1 MKSNSSCGAGGNG
14 RSYIGSM
21 NAKFYLNGAVTHTF
35 EATSI
40 YFNDRAFSGS
50 KGGQTIYMTYPERV
64 LEGVYEFEYVDGD
77 GGGGYHL
84 QYSSGSKAYGLTG
97 KVRVAASNN
106 GDVQEGSI
114 SATFESDG
122 RVISVEATFTGVYSF
137 P

>member
-40 YFNDRAFSGS
+40 YFNNRAFSGY
-50 KGGQTIYMTYPERV
+50 KGGETIYMTYPEPV
-64 LEGVYEFEYVDGD
+64 TNGEYEFDYVDGD
-77 GGGGYHL
+77 SGDGYL
-84 QYSSGSKAYGLTG
+84 QYSTGSKAYALSG
-97 KVRVAASNN
+97 KVRIVASNN
-106 GDVQEGSI
+106 GDVQEGTI

-122 RVISVEATFTGVYSF
+122 RVISVEVKQEGVYSF